1 MQEHHLTR
9 ELELMLER
17 MESPAWS
24 LAPQADQPHAIHS
37 VAARVPAA
45 YQSKVNIPK
54 LAVTHIC
61 CTYSKEGSYC
71 LQTQFWSDLLVTR
84 LDDQTRDWSIK
95 QETGL

>member
-24 LAPQADQPHAIHS
+24 LAPQPDQPHAIHS

-45 YQSKVNIPK
+45 YQPKVNISK
-54 LAVTHIC
+54 LAVTHIY
-61 CTYSKEGSYC
+61 CTYSKAGSHC
-71 LQTQFWSDLLVTR
+71 LQTQLWSDLL
-84 LDDQTRDWSIK
+84 
-95 QETGL
+95 

>member
-1 MQEHHLTR
+1 LTR

-45 YQSKVNIPK
+45 YQPKVNVPK
-54 LAVTHIC
+54 LAVIQIC
-61 CTYSKEGSYC
+61 RIDSKESIADTFA
-71 LQTQFWSDLLVTR
+71 LQ
-84 LDDQTRDWSIK
+84 
-95 QETGL
+95 G